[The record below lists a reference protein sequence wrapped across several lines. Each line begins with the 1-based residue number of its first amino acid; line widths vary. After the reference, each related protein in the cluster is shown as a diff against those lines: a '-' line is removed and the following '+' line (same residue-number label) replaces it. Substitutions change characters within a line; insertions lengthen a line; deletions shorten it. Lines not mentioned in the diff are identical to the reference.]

1 LARDP
6 ASGADLDRLIAIV
19 YDVPHSYT
27 GEAMLELNCHGGTAT
42 VNAVLGACLALG
54 ARSARPGEF
63 TQRAVLNG
71 KMDLA
76 QAEALPDLIDATS
89 EPMRRL
95 ALGVVG
101 GGLSRQILAL
111 RDQLLE
117 LEAATAYSV
126 DFPEEDDGEI
136 PTGYIVHLADA
147 ARASVQKLLD
157 TAARGSLVR
166 DGAVIVFAGPPN
178 AGKSSLFNALL
189 GQDRAI
195 VTPIPGTTRDAI
207 EHPSLIEGWPARLV
221 DTAGLRESDDI
232 VERLGIEVSERYVR
246 DADVAVVCSDGTS
259 GDSLPGLSALVSAL
273 GASCV
278 IPVRTKAD
286 LLPADDRS
294 GDELVVSAVTGEGVA
309 ELRGAIAAALDAQYG
324 AIDYE
329 RPTVTHVRHRVLLEH
344 ARDEL
349 RLFVA
354 ATKQEITP
362 TIAAVHLRTAVSH
375 LEEIV
380 GAVTIEDVL
389 DQVFSRFCIGK

>member
-1 LARDP
+1 MRVEHSNAVSPPDTIAAISTAPGRSAIGIVRLSGPLVPTIAARLLTRVPARAREATLTLARDP

-126 DFPEEDDGEI
+126 DFPEEDDG
-136 PTGYIVHLADA
+136 
-147 ARASVQKLLD
+147 
-157 TAARGSLVR
+157 
-166 DGAVIVFAGPPN
+166 
-178 AGKSSLFNALL
+178 
-189 GQDRAI
+189 
-195 VTPIPGTTRDAI
+195 
-207 EHPSLIEGWPARLV
+207 
-221 DTAGLRESDDI
+221 
-232 VERLGIEVSERYVR
+232 
-246 DADVAVVCSDGTS
+246 
-259 GDSLPGLSALVSAL
+259 
-273 GASCV
+273 
-278 IPVRTKAD
+278 
-286 LLPADDRS
+286 
-294 GDELVVSAVTGEGVA
+294 
-309 ELRGAIAAALDAQYG
+309 
-324 AIDYE
+324 
-329 RPTVTHVRHRVLLEH
+329 
-344 ARDEL
+344 
-349 RLFVA
+349 
-354 ATKQEITP
+354 
-362 TIAAVHLRTAVSH
+362 
-375 LEEIV
+375 
-380 GAVTIEDVL
+380 
-389 DQVFSRFCIGK
+389 